1 MTLQLGLMRRSNVLI
16 AIGMMAV
23 MVGGCTSKPASY
35 TTKLSMT
42 DPKWRS
48 PQCEEIRAEA
58 ASYKEQKVSYAAG
71 ALLGPY
77 GLAIAAAGKEHQEKK
92 RRQLAREMHM
102 RCSSQPL
109 PKSLEADPMAKPKS
123 NSQSTRL

>member
-1 MTLQLGLMRRSNVLI
+1 MNLHGQMRTSNVLV
-16 AIGMMAV
+16 AICAMAL

-35 TTKLSMT
+35 TSKLSMT
-42 DPKWRS
+42 DPKWGS
-48 PQCEEIRAEA
+48 PECQEIRAEA
-58 ASYKEQKVSYAAG
+58 ATYKEQKVSYAAG

-77 GLAIAAAGKEHQEKK
+77 GLALAAAGKDHQEKR

-109 PKSLEADPMAKPKS
+109 PKALEADPMAKPKS